1 MAIALSVTR
10 CRLHGMGLATDSI
23 VSQELGRLPAELRDV
38 AARALHSVDAH
49 GEMHLPDTIPI
60 RPLLQ
65 LVACSEFASNVLRR
79 EADWFIAQGERLQQ
93 QPSLSDLRK
102 FCDEIAVSEDTL
114 EAVQGQIRRFRNRYY
129 LHVLWREYARVASL
143 NETLY
148 AISDLADELLRAAA
162 SYAQRQVQDR
172 YGVVCSEDG
181 EGVDLLVLGMGKLGG
196 RELNFSSDI
205 DIVFL
210 YPGGKESDGRKSI
223 NPQEYFARVARTV
236 IALLDTPTADGFA
249 FRVDTRLRPFG
260 DSGPPVTSFAALES
274 YLVQHGRD
282 WERYAYV
289 KARAV
294 GPVPPAAVLADLN
307 DNLISPFVYRRY
319 LDYGVFESLREM
331 HALIAAEVQRRE
343 LADNIKLGPG
353 GIREIEF
360 IVQALQLVRGGGQ
373 AELQG
378 CELQKIL
385 PRLAGRHDLTQSDVE
400 ELLTAYEFLRR
411 TENFIQAMRDRQ
423 THDLPTDP
431 VDQARLFV
439 AMDYDSWSGFL
450 SVLQSHR
457 DNVARQFDKIAF
469 RERAIAVGE
478 KEAQDIRE
486 LWDAAG
492 DAAAWAAAIRE
503 QGFGDAQA
511 LAEIMVR
518 FKAAAAYAD
527 TTANRRLADFVPKL
541 FVLLAGFDAPTVA
554 LQRVLEVIDRVI
566 RRSAYI
572 ALLNENDAAL
582 AKLVD
587 LCSRSVYVTRQLARY
602 PVLLDEL
609 LDPGSYVKGI
619 SRETLTA
626 ELAERAAAI
635 GSGDSE
641 ALVEM
646 LTNFQRTTQ
655 FRIAIADYDETLTIM
670 RVSDALTELA
680 ETVLQ
685 FALDIAWSDL
695 QEKHG
700 KPGDSSLA
708 IVAYGKLGG
717 LELSYGS
724 DLDLVFLHD
733 PVAAGAMTDGEKPL
747 EYTMFFTRLVRRLMH
762 LLTTQTTSGA
772 LYEVDTRLRPD
783 GKSGLLVSST
793 EAFERYQEENAWTWE
808 HQALL
813 RARAVAGDPGVC
825 ARFDDI
831 RSKTLCAGLHGE
843 TLRNDVLTMRSRMRS
858 NLDKTDTENFDLK
871 QGKGGIGDIE
881 FLVQYLVLA
890 NAVNHSSVIE
900 YTDNIRQL
908 DALAADNLI
917 DSATA
922 GKLQD
927 CYRTYR
933 HRAHHLLLNEL
944 PTQVPQTEFGE
955 QREYVS
961 EVWNTCLGEP
971 PA

>member
-1 MAIALSVTR
+1 M
-10 CRLHGMGLATDSI
+10 
-23 VSQELGRLPAELRDV
+23 PAELRDM
-38 AARALHSVDAH
+38 ATRTLHSIDALT
-49 GEMHLPDTIPI
+49 ESHLPDAIPV

-65 LVACSEFASNVLRR
+65 LIACSEFASNVLRR
-79 EADWFIAQGERLQQ
+79 DASWFIAQGERLQQ
-93 QPSLSDLRK
+93 PPNLSDLRR
-102 FCDEIAVSEDTL
+102 FCDEIAASVDTL
-114 EAVQGQIRRFRNRYY
+114 EAVQGQIRRFRNRYF
-129 LHVLWREYARVASL
+129 LHVLWREYARIADL

-162 SYAQRQVQDR
+162 SYAQRQMQER
-172 YGVVCSEDG
+172 FGVVRNEDG
-181 EGVDLLVLGMGKLGG
+181 DRVDLLVLGMGKLGG

-205 DIVFL
+205 DIIFL
-210 YPGGKESDGRKSI
+210 YPGGKESDGRKSL
-223 NPQEYFARVARTV
+223 NPQEYFARVAHTV
-236 IALLDTPTADGFA
+236 IALLDTLTADGFA

-294 GPVPPAAVLADLN
+294 GPVPPAGVLADLN

-373 AELQG
+373 PELQG

-385 PRLAGRHDLTQSDVE
+385 PRLAGRHDLTEADAEQ
-400 ELLTAYEFLRR
+400 LLTDYEFLRR

-423 THDLPTDP
+423 THELPTNP

-439 AMDYDSWSGFL
+439 AMGCGNWSEF
-450 SVLQSHR
+450 SIELQSHR

-478 KEAQDIRE
+478 QTAQEIRD

-492 DAAAWAAAIRE
+492 EVDAWTAAIRD
-503 QGFGDAQA
+503 QGFDDAQA
-511 LAEIMVR
+511 LAEVMVR
-518 FKAAAAYAD
+518 FRATAAYAD
-527 TTANRRLADFVPKL
+527 IAANRRLADFVPKL
-541 FVLLAGFDAPTVA
+541 FVLLARFDSPTST
-554 LQRVLEVIDRVI
+554 LQRVLEVIDRIV

-582 AKLVD
+582 AKLVN
-587 LCSRSVYVTRQLARY
+587 LCSRSVYITRQIARY

-609 LDPGSYVKGI
+609 LDPGSYVDRI
-619 SRETLTA
+619 SRENLTA

-635 GSGDSE
+635 DAGDSE
-641 ALVEM
+641 AQMEM
-646 LTNFQRTTQ
+646 LAHFQRTTQ

-670 RVSDALTELA
+670 RVSDSLTELA

-685 FALDIAWSDL
+685 FALDVAWRDL
-695 QEKHG
+695 VHKHG

-708 IVAYGKLGG
+708 IIAYGKLGG

-747 EYTMFFTRLVRRLMH
+747 ECTMFFTRLVRRLMH
-762 LLTTQTTSGA
+762 FLTTQTTSGV

-783 GKSGLLVSST
+783 GKSGLLVSNT

-813 RARAVAGDPGVC
+813 RARAVAGDPGVS
-825 ARFDDI
+825 ARFNDI

-843 TLRNDVLTMRSRMRS
+843 TLRNDVLSMRSRMRS

-890 NAVNHSSVIE
+890 NAVKHSSVIE

-908 DALAADNLI
+908 DALAADDLI
-917 DSATA
+917 DTATA
-922 GKLQD
+922 EKLQD
-927 CYRTYR
+927 CYRAYR
-933 HRAHHLLLNEL
+933 HRAHHLVLNEL
-944 PTQVPQTEFGE
+944 PTHVPHTEFQE
-955 QREYVS
+955 QRKFVG
-961 EVWNTCLGEP
+961 EVWNMYLGES